1 MTETLFSQQNC
12 TCGEK
17 ADASYGSQV
26 FYRIIILKPF
36 EKVTEK

>member
-1 MTETLFSQQNC
+1 MTEALFSQQNY
-12 TCGEK
+12 TCREN